1 MKFLEYCKT
10 LEDKIKKAYE
20 ETVTVM
26 DAERLAGEFLHA
38 QMITANELAKVDL
51 DARMRK
57 TGVKAIKAD
66 VYMQAV
72 SSSEKKPTEATLTAM
87 IDTNENV
94 GEEQKDLDKAEVNR
108 DMIKNY
114 LNIFVEAHI
123 YYRGIAKQ
131 GMSN

>member
-72 SSSEKKPTEATLTAM
+72 LSSEKKPTEATLTAM

-94 GEEQKDLDKAEVNR
+94 GEEQKDLDRAEVNR

-114 LNIFVEAHI
+114 LSIFGEAHI

-131 GMSN
+131 GMNV